1 MPTILLR
8 RRDIFYN
15 YQSHQTAL
23 VLSSKKKYLPHCYFQ
38 LFILFFFAEEKKQ
51 SFRKDLS
58 TIDPLE
64 LNLNRLIDSLSL
76 LSLFLS
82 QWTKRKFDNIN
93 RDCLDTV
100 PPQ

>member
-15 YQSHQTAL
+15 YQSHHDC
-23 VLSSKKKYLPHCYFQ
+23 SRS
-38 LFILFFFAEEKKQ
+38 LFEEKIFAPLLFSTLHSLFLEEKKQ

-76 LSLFLS
+76 SLFLFLS